1 MKQKTP
7 KPIEGIA
14 SDELCAVASLTDRRL
29 RQLATEG
36 YFPPPERGIY
46 DAKKAMAGLLRFYR
60 EQLHKKDDNLATER
74 KKYTVVRRE
83 KLEIERDILRR
94 LYLPRAEIGP
104 ILRNLAAN
112 QRAALQNKLENE
124 LSVKLSGLDPITTR
138 ARMAEAVD
146 QICDMF
152 KQSTRKWL
160 DDAPEPAAK
169 A

>member
-1 MKQKTP
+1 MAEQTISADK
-7 KPIEGIA
+7 
-14 SDELCAVASLTDRRL
+14 LCSLTSLTDRRH
-29 RQLATEG
+29 RQLAKEG
-36 YFPPPERGIY
+36 YFPPPERGQYKLTATIQGMFRY
-46 DAKKAMAGLLRFYR
+46 YA

-94 LYLPRAEIGP
+94 LYLPRSEIGP

-124 LSVKLSGLDPITTR
+124 LSVKLSGLDPITIR

-152 KQSTRKWL
+152 QQSTRKWL
-160 DDAPEPAAK
+160 DDAPK